1 MCVQGSFFVTFN
13 DKWPCQVNQ
22 CHCLTKLE
30 FIILIAVHYL
40 RLAMEL
46 LDQRVK
52 THLAKTAE
60 YFESME
66 GSMPS
71 VQERLATLNEA
82 SEC

>member
-1 MCVQGSFFVTFN
+1 
-13 DKWPCQVNQ
+13 
-22 CHCLTKLE
+22 
-30 FIILIAVHYL
+30 
-40 RLAMEL
+40 MEM

-60 YFESME
+60 YFQRME
-66 GSMPS
+66 GGMPS